1 MKKFLVSALTI
12 ALSATLLFSTTAC
25 GKKNNLH
32 LISLSDEVM
41 ENFIAGHK
49 IDGKY
54 DVYSKVKITH
64 EQYDFIPA
72 DAPVDTIGVSATYIV
87 TNDMPVEQAY
97 NITKAIWESK
107 GSIGNKVES
116 MMDLNKA
123 FVTIGNCK
131 IHPGA
136 AKYYRE
142 KGLTVADEQIATVT
156 NTENIGNVILT
167 TGGTSGTYYAF
178 TNGLQVQLGKKVSD
192 TSFTVQSSGGSVDNI
207 NKINRGDAHVGIVQN
222 DTMVNAYN
230 GLTSNFASGAVTSF
244 SVIGEVYSEVVQIVS
259 NDANIN
265 SLADLKKSK
274 KVVSIGDIGSGV
286 ELNAIELFKA
296 YGFEFKENEKTVG
309 DKKITSY
316 SSLDFTI
323 TNLSAGNSADA
334 MKDGACDVF
343 FFTSGAPTT
352 AITELAVAL
361 A

>member
-1 MKKFLVSALTI
+1 MKKFFVAALTF
-12 ALSATLLFSTTAC
+12 ALSATLLLSATAC

-32 LISLSDEVM
+32 LVSLSDEVM
-41 ENFIAGHK
+41 NEFISNHK

-54 DVYSKVKITH
+54 DVYSKVEITH
-64 EQYDFIPA
+64 DQYDFIPA
-72 DAPVDTIGVSATYIV
+72 DAPVKTIGVSATYIV

-97 NITKAIWESK
+97 DITKAIWESK
-107 GSIGNKVES
+107 GKIGNAVES
-116 MMDLNKA
+116 MMDLQKA
-123 FVTIGNCK
+123 IVTVGNCK

-136 AKYYRE
+136 AKYYKE
-142 KGLTVADEQIATVT
+142 KGLTVNDDQIAEISATQ
-156 NTENIGNVILT
+156 NIDNVILT

-178 TNGLQVQLGKKVSD
+178 TNGLQVQLGKLVSG
-192 TSFTVQSSGGSVDNI
+192 TSFTVNSSGGSVDNI
-207 NKINRGDAHVGIVQN
+207 NKINNKTAHIGIVQN

-230 GLTSNFASGAVTSF
+230 GLTANFASGAITSF

-259 NDANIN
+259 NDADVQ

-296 YGFEFKENEKTVG
+296 YGFEFRETEKNVG
-309 DKKITSY
+309 DKKVTSY

-334 MKDGACDVF
+334 MKDGACDLF

-361 A
+361 K